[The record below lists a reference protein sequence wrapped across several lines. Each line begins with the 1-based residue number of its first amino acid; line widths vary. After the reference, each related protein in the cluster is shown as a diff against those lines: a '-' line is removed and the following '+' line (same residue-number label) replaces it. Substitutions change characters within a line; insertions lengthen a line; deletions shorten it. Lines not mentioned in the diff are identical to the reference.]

1 MENSKKMECLEHR
14 PEIAETFEK
23 VRRLSFEEKKEAIY
37 DEAKINSFLDKILE
51 FKKAF
56 EAKTIRLN
64 ELIGNIERL
73 TWYNDVNSEN
83 LMKINDL
90 ISAIRDLHSSLQR
103 QWVSLNVIRSKGI
116 AKTETKNFKAAM
128 DDLKDSASDLESRF
142 FFLPKFPDFQET
154 TKELSLI
161 WWNYS
166 V

>member
-1 MENSKKMECLEHR
+1 MEYLEHR

-23 VRRLSFEEKKEAIY
+23 VRKLSFEEKKRAVY
-37 DEAKINSFLDKILE
+37 DEAKINSILDKILE

-56 EAKTIRLN
+56 AEKTDQLN
-64 ELIGNIERL
+64 EIIGKIEHL
-73 TWYNDVNSEN
+73 TWYNEVNSEN

-116 AKTETKNFKAAM
+116 AKAEIKNFRAAM

-142 FFLPKFPDFQET
+142 FFLPKLPDFLQT

-161 WWNYS
+161 
-166 V
+166 